1 MKTKELSILLTS
13 KKEVKSINKALKK
26 YFPEIEEFDIDMT
39 TNYHKKQIKENGASI
54 LKISF
59 TKEMSDLSVS
69 TVYDVCDSIGVE
81 TAIAKLA
88 LLNVKK
94 EKRCQ
99 D

>member
-1 MKTKELSILLTS
+1 MKTKELSILLTN
-13 KKEVKSINKALKK
+13 KKEIKKINKALKK

-39 TNYHKKQIKENGASI
+39 TNYHKKQIKDNGASI

-69 TVYDVCDSIGVE
+69 TGYDACCSIGVE

-88 LLNVKK
+88 LLIIKK
-94 EKRCQ
+94 EQNCQ